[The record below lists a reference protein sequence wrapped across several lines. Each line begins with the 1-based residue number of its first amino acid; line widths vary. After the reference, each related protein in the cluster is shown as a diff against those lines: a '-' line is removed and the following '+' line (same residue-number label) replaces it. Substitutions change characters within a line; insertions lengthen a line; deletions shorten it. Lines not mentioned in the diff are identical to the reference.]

1 VFSYDSLRQFLE
13 VIAMLRHSRMTSKAR
28 TRVSEMG
35 IMVASSTLLVF
46 SGFYRRDEV
55 DLANMMIFVRL
66 FNIIR

>member
-1 VFSYDSLRQFLE
+1 
-13 VIAMLRHSRMTSKAR
+13 MLRPSRMTSNVQ

-46 SGFYRRDEV
+46 SGFYGRDEV

-66 FNIIR
+66 LTKIRRVVSVSSMCRNVR

>member
-1 VFSYDSLRQFLE
+1 
-13 VIAMLRHSRMTSKAR
+13 MLRPSRMTSNVQ

-46 SGFYRRDEV
+46 SRFYGRDEV

-66 FNIIR
+66 LTKVRRVVSVSSMFRNVR